1 MKSRVIFLVDGTLDA
16 CATGRSSRYK
26 KYHSMSSL
34 VEKATEVRK
43 KSKTVL
49 YVPEYIVKYC
59 EVVEQDFPVRSENC
73 VLTHSSLKRYAK
85 ENIGRS

>member
-1 MKSRVIFLVDGTLDA
+1 MPVLWFQRPLCLVCVHHNVGSDLMKSRVIFLVDGTLDA

-43 KSKTVL
+43 KKVKL
-49 YVPEYIVKYC
+49 YYMC
-59 EVVEQDFPVRSENC
+59 Q
-73 VLTHSSLKRYAK
+73 
-85 ENIGRS
+85 NIL